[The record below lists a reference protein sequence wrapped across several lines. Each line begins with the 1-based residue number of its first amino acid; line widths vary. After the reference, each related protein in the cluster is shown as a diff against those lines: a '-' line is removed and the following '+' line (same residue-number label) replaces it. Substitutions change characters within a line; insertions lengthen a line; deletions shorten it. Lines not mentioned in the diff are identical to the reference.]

1 MSPRANLDTE
11 EGRQKAREDSKRHY
25 QRNKSAYIAR
35 NSEKKGKLRDFLHKY
50 KEFHGCCDCGN
61 KFPYYVLDFDHR
73 DPNEKSYQPAKLSET
88 GSWEKMLAEIAKC
101 DVVCANCHRERT
113 HQKGHYSHTNV
124 LTTPIEDNF
133 ALDELGSSLSSRND
147 QGGSHV

>member
-1 MSPRANLDTE
+1 MSPRADLDTE

-35 NSEKKGKLRDFLHKY
+35 NSEKKSKLRDFLHKY

-61 KFPYYVLDFDHR
+61 RFPYYVLDFDHR
-73 DPNEKSYQPAKLSET
+73 DPNEKSYQPSKLSET
-88 GSWEKMLAEIAKC
+88 GSWDKMLAEIAKC

-113 HQKGHYSHTNV
+113 HQKNHYSHTNSP
-124 LTTPIEDNF
+124 TTPIEDNF
-133 ALDELGSSLSSRND
+133 ALDELGSSLSLRNEGD
-147 QGGSHV
+147 IR